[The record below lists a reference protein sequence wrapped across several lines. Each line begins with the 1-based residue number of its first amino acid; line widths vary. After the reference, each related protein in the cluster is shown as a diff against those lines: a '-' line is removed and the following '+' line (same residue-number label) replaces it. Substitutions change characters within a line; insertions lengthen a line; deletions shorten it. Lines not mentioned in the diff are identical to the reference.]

1 MSSFLE
7 PFRRWAALPNLA
19 VLDTE
24 TTGLRGEVIELAI
37 VNGAGETLFNARMK
51 PSCQVEPG
59 AHAVHGITDADL
71 AGLPTIADYWPELRE
86 ILNAHR
92 VVIYN
97 RSFDLPRLRQ
107 SLDAA
112 MPGWFDDRE
121 QRDAAAFDQ
130 LHYTSECVMLAYAP
144 VWSPSLRW
152 AKLADACRREGVET
166 ADLGAAHS
174 ALGDCLRT
182 LRLIRA
188 VARQGVSA

>member
-1 MSSFLE
+1 MSPFLE

-37 VNGAGETLFNARMK
+37 VNGAGETLFDARMK
-51 PSCQVEPG
+51 PSCPIEPG
-59 AHAVHGITDADL
+59 AQAVHGITAADL
-71 AGLPTIADYWPELRE
+71 ADLPSIAHYWPALRE

-107 SLDAA
+107 SLDTAL
-112 MPGWFDDRE
+112 PGWFDDRE
-121 QRDAAAFDQ
+121 QANAATFDQ
-130 LHYTSECVMLAYAP
+130 LQRTSECVMLAYAP
-144 VWSPSLRW
+144 VYSLSSRW
-152 AKLADACRREGVET
+152 AKLVNACRVEKVET
-166 ADLGAAHS
+166 ADLDAAHS

-182 LRLIRA
+182 LRLIQA
-188 VARQGVSA
+188 VARKGVSA